1 MPAEHTVAQILAA
14 EGITGYPQDL
24 RQLSAKELRA
34 LFAFASS
41 GKINATRVIK
51 NLIWQAYTAIRDG
64 RRAPIAGN
72 LRSFWYTDIK
82 PVLSRLEVP
91 VEGRRATELVYDAF
105 VELVT
110 RHHLFHYRD
119 LGFLDEGAQTRA
131 GGQANGTVILFAE
144 KDGRFAL
151 VREIAQAYDATAL
164 ALGGYPS
171 SLATESLV
179 HALQQAGVLAARP
192 ALQLFA
198 VVDYDPSGYWI
209 AREFAAQLQAFG
221 IQEVTL
227 HPLIRPE
234 RLTTEQVALGRYT
247 LPTGSKTTN
256 WVRETGGIDGE
267 PYGLEAD
274 AFAPD
279 VIRAAFVAE
288 ATPYLRAFRP
298 LDGLCALLE
307 ETARRRPDVLP
318 LDAVVAQLAAIEP
331 GELLA
336 LARHLRPRLLQL
348 RAASG
353 SGGGAYCADERRG
366 AAGAGA
372 TLARAARCRGLTRR
386 ARGIRQGPRQK
397 LYG

>member
-1 MPAEHTVAQILAA
+1 MTTTPTTAQTLAA
-14 EGITGYPQDL
+14 EGMADYAQDL
-24 RQLSAKELRA
+24 RQLSAAELRG

-64 RRAPIAGN
+64 RRPPIAGN

-82 PVLSRLEVP
+82 PVLSRLGVP

-131 GGQANGTVILFAE
+131 VGQTNGTCILFAE

-151 VREIAQAYDATAL
+151 VRDLAQAYDATAL
-164 ALGGYPS
+164 ALGGFPS
-171 SLATESLV
+171 SLATEYLL
-179 HALQQAGVLAARP
+179 HALRQAGVLAERP
-192 ALQLFA
+192 MLQLFS

-209 AREFAAQLQAFG
+209 AHEFAVQLAAFG
-221 IQEVTL
+221 VREVTV

-234 RLTTEQVALGRYT
+234 RLSAEQIALGRYA
-247 LPTGSKTTN
+247 LPKGSKTTN

-288 ATPYLRAFRP
+288 ATPYLCAFHP
-298 LDGLCALLE
+298 LDGLCTLLE
-307 ETARRRPDVLP
+307 ETTRRR
-318 LDAVVAQLAAIEP
+318 LDTLSLETLVAQIAALEA
-331 GELLA
+331 GDLLA
-336 LARHLRPRLLQL
+336 LVRHLRPRLVPDGEAPAPEVAERIVQMDAAARRELGQRL
-348 RAASG
+348 RERRAAE
-353 SGGGAYCADERRG
+353 A
-366 AAGAGA
+366 
-372 TLARAARCRGLTRR
+372 
-386 ARGIRQGPRQK
+386 
-397 LYG
+397 

>member
-1 MPAEHTVAQILAA
+1 MDNVDLLSHILTG
-14 EGITGYPQDL
+14 EGIRNYPQDL
-24 RQLSAKELRA
+24 RQLSAEELRA

-41 GKINATRVIK
+41 GRVNATRVIK
-51 NLIWQAYTAIRDG
+51 NLIWQAYTAIRNG
-64 RRAPIAGN
+64 RRVPIAGN
-72 LRSFWYTDIK
+72 LRSFWYTDVK
-82 PVLSRLEVP
+82 PVLSRLGVP

-105 VELVT
+105 VDMVT

-131 GGQANGTVILFAE
+131 VGQTNGTVILFAE

-164 ALGGYPS
+164 ALGRYPS
-171 SLATESLV
+171 SLATEYLV
-179 HALQQAGVLAARP
+179 HALQHVGVLAERP
-192 ALQLFA
+192 ALQLFS

-209 AREFAAQLQAFG
+209 AREFTAQLHAFG
-221 IQEVTL
+221 VQEVTL

-247 LPTGSKTTN
+247 LPKGSKTTN

-279 VIRAAFVAE
+279 VIRAAFVTE

-298 LDGLCALLE
+298 LDGLCTLLE
-307 ETARRRPDVLP
+307 ETARRRLDTLP
-318 LDAVVAQLAAIEP
+318 LEAVVVQIAAMEA

-336 LARHLRPRLLQL
+336 LTRHLRPRLVPGGEVPAPKVVERIVQMTAEELQDLGQRL
-348 RAASG
+348 RA
-353 SGGGAYCADERRG
+353 RL
-366 AAGAGA
+366 AAES
-372 TLARAARCRGLTRR
+372 
-386 ARGIRQGPRQK
+386 
-397 LYG
+397 

>member
-1 MPAEHTVAQILAA
+1 MQDEHTVAQRLLA
-14 EGITGYPQDL
+14 EGIADYPEDL
-24 RQLSAKELRA
+24 RQLSAAELRQ

-51 NLIWQAYTAIRDG
+51 NLIWQAYTAIRAG
-64 RRAPIAGN
+64 QRPPIAGN
-72 LRSFWYTDIK
+72 LRSFWYTDVK
-82 PVLSRLEVP
+82 PVLSRLGVP

-131 GGQANGTVILFAE
+131 VGQANGTVILFAE

-151 VREIAQAYDATAL
+151 VRDIAQASDATAL

-179 HALQQAGVLAARP
+179 QALQQAGVLAERP
-192 ALQLFA
+192 ALQLFS

-209 AREFAAQLQAFG
+209 AREFAAQLHAFG
-221 IQEVTL
+221 VQEVTV

-256 WVRETGGIDGE
+256 WVRETGGLDGE

-279 VIRAAFVAE
+279 VIRAAFVAA

-307 ETARRRPDVLP
+307 EAARRRLDALP
-318 LDAVVAQLAAIEP
+318 LAAVVAQIAALEA

-336 LARHLRPRLLQL
+336 LARHLRPRLVPGEEPPAAAVAERIVRMSAEELRELGRRLQERL
-348 RAASG
+348 AAE
-353 SGGGAYCADERRG
+353 A
-366 AAGAGA
+366 
-372 TLARAARCRGLTRR
+372 
-386 ARGIRQGPRQK
+386 
-397 LYG
+397 

>member
-1 MPAEHTVAQILAA
+1 MTTPTTAQRLAA
-14 EGITGYPQDL
+14 EGIADYAQDL

-51 NLIWQAYTAIRDG
+51 NLIWQAYTTIRDG
-64 RRAPIAGN
+64 RRAPIGGN
-72 LRSFWYTDIK
+72 LRSFWYTDVK
-82 PVLSRLEVP
+82 PVLSRLGVP

-131 GGQANGTVILFAE
+131 VGQANGTVILFAE

-151 VREIAQAYDATAL
+151 VREMAQAYDATAL

-171 SLATESLV
+171 SLATEYLV
-179 HALQQAGVLAARP
+179 HALQHAGVLAERP

-209 AREFAAQLQAFG
+209 ACEFAAQLQAFG
-221 IQEVTL
+221 VQEVTV

-234 RLTTEQVALGRYT
+234 RVTTEQVALGRYT

-288 ATPYLRAFRP
+288 ATPYLRVFRP

-307 ETARRRPDVLP
+307 ETARRRLDALP
-318 LDAVVAQLAAIEP
+318 LEAVMAQLAALEAE
-331 GELLA
+331 ELLA
-336 LARHLRPRLLQL
+336 LAHHLRPRLVPGEEPPAAAVAERIVQMSAEEL
-348 RAASG
+348 RELGQRLRERLAPAS
-353 SGGGAYCADERRG
+353 AEA
-366 AAGAGA
+366 
-372 TLARAARCRGLTRR
+372 
-386 ARGIRQGPRQK
+386 
-397 LYG
+397 

>member
-1 MPAEHTVAQILAA
+1 MQDEKTVAQILAA
-14 EGITGYPQDL
+14 EGIADYPQDL
-24 RQLSAKELRA
+24 RQLSAAELRR

-41 GKINATRVIK
+41 GKINTTRVIK

-82 PVLSRLEVP
+82 PVLARLGVP

-131 GGQANGTVILFAE
+131 VGQTNGTVILFAE

-151 VREIAQAYDATAL
+151 VRDIAQAYAATAL

-179 HALQQAGVLAARP
+179 HALQHAGVLAERP
-192 ALQLFA
+192 ALQLFS

-221 IQEVTL
+221 VQDVTL

-234 RLTTEQVALGRYT
+234 RLTTEQVALGRYA
-247 LPTGSKTTN
+247 LPKGSKTTN
-256 WVRETGGIDGE
+256 WLRETGGIDGE
-267 PYGLEAD
+267 AYGLEAD
-274 AFAPD
+274 AFPPD
-279 VIRAAFVAE
+279 VIRAAFITE

-307 ETARRRPDVLP
+307 ETARRR
-318 LDAVVAQLAAIEP
+318 LDALTLEAVVTQIAALTP

-336 LARHLRPRLLQL
+336 RARCLRPRLVPGEAPPAAAVAERIVQMEAGELRELGRRL
-348 RAASG
+348 RARLAPASAEG
-353 SGGGAYCADERRG
+353 
-366 AAGAGA
+366 
-372 TLARAARCRGLTRR
+372 
-386 ARGIRQGPRQK
+386 
-397 LYG
+397 

>member
-1 MPAEHTVAQILAA
+1 MPDENTVAQLLAA
-14 EGITGYPQDL
+14 EGIADYPEAL
-24 RQLSAKELRA
+24 RQLSAAELRQ

-51 NLIWQAYTAIRDG
+51 NLIWQAYTAIRAG
-64 RRAPIAGN
+64 QRPPIAGN
-72 LRSFWYTDIK
+72 LRSFWYTDVK
-82 PVLSRLEVP
+82 PVLSRLGVP

-131 GGQANGTVILFAE
+131 VGQTNGTVILFAE
-144 KDGRFAL
+144 KDGRFAM
-151 VREIAQAYDATAL
+151 VRDLAQAADATAL

-171 SLATESLV
+171 SLATEYLV
-179 HALQQAGVLAARP
+179 HALQQAGVLAERP
-192 ALQLFA
+192 ALQLCS

-209 AREFAAQLQAFG
+209 AHEFAAQLHAFG
-221 IQEVTL
+221 VQEVTL

-247 LPTGSKTTN
+247 LPKGSKTTN

-279 VIRAAFVAE
+279 VIRAAFVAA
-288 ATPYLRAFRP
+288 ATPYLRAFHP

-307 ETARRRPDVLP
+307 ETVRRRLDALP
-318 LDAVVAQLAAIEP
+318 LAAVVAQLAQLEA

-336 LARHLRPRLLQL
+336 LARHLRPRLVPSEEPPAAAVAERLVRMDATELGELGQRL
-348 RAASG
+348 RERLATASAEG
-353 SGGGAYCADERRG
+353 
-366 AAGAGA
+366 
-372 TLARAARCRGLTRR
+372 
-386 ARGIRQGPRQK
+386 
-397 LYG
+397 

>member
-1 MPAEHTVAQILAA
+1 
-14 EGITGYPQDL
+14 
-24 RQLSAKELRA
+24 
-34 LFAFASS
+34 
-41 GKINATRVIK
+41 
-51 NLIWQAYTAIRDG
+51 
-64 RRAPIAGN
+64 
-72 LRSFWYTDIK
+72 
-82 PVLSRLEVP
+82 
-91 VEGRRATELVYDAF
+91 
-105 VELVT
+105 
-110 RHHLFHYRD
+110 

-131 GGQANGTVILFAE
+131 VGQTNGTVILFAE

-171 SLATESLV
+171 SLATEYLV
-179 HALQQAGVLAARP
+179 HALQHAGVLAERP
-192 ALQLFA
+192 ALPLFS

-209 AREFAAQLQAFG
+209 ARECAAQLHAFG
-221 IQEVTL
+221 VQEVTV

-274 AFAPD
+274 AFPPD
-279 VIRAAFVAE
+279 VIRAAFVAA

-307 ETARRRPDVLP
+307 ETARRRLDALP
-318 LDAVVAQLAAIEP
+318 LAAVVAQVAAMEA

-336 LARHLRPRLLQL
+336 LARHLRPRLVPSEEPPAAAVAERLVRMDAEELQELGQRL
-348 RAASG
+348 RARLAPASAEG
-353 SGGGAYCADERRG
+353 
-366 AAGAGA
+366 
-372 TLARAARCRGLTRR
+372 
-386 ARGIRQGPRQK
+386 
-397 LYG
+397 

>member
-1 MPAEHTVAQILAA
+1 MTTTPTIARRLAA
-14 EGITGYPQDL
+14 EGITDYAQDL
-24 RQLSAKELRA
+24 RQLSAEELLG

-51 NLIWQAYTAIRDG
+51 NLIWQAYTAIRAG
-64 RRAPIAGN
+64 QRAPLAGN

-82 PVLSRLEVP
+82 PVLSRLGVP

-131 GGQANGTVILFAE
+131 VGQTNGTVILFAE

-151 VREIAQAYDATAL
+151 VRDIAQAYDATAL

-171 SLATESLV
+171 SLATEYLV
-179 HALQQAGVLAARP
+179 HALQHAGVLAEP
-192 ALQLFA
+192 QALQLFS

-209 AREFAAQLQAFG
+209 AREFAAQLHAFG
-221 IQEVTL
+221 VQEVTL

-247 LPTGSKTTN
+247 LPKGSKTTN

-279 VIRAAFVAE
+279 VIRAAFLAV
-288 ATPYLRAFRP
+288 ATPYLRAFSP
-298 LDGLCALLE
+298 VDGLCTLLE
-307 ETARRRPDVLP
+307 ETARRRLDALP
-318 LDAVVAQLAAIEP
+318 LEAVVAQLATLEA

-336 LARHLRPRLLQL
+336 LTRHLRPRLVPSEEPPAAAAAERLVQMSTEEL
-348 RAASG
+348 LELVQRLRVWRAAE
-353 SGGGAYCADERRG
+353 A
-366 AAGAGA
+366 
-372 TLARAARCRGLTRR
+372 
-386 ARGIRQGPRQK
+386 
-397 LYG
+397 

>member
-1 MPAEHTVAQILAA
+1 MQTSPRTTQLLAA
-14 EGITGYPQDL
+14 EGIADYPQDL
-24 RQLSAKELRA
+24 RQLSAAEWRR

-64 RRAPIAGN
+64 RRAPLAGN

-82 PVLSRLEVP
+82 PVLSRLGVP

-131 GGQANGTVILFAE
+131 VGQANGTVILFAE

-151 VREIAQAYDATAL
+151 VREVAQAYDATAL

-171 SLATESLV
+171 SLATEYLV
-179 HALQQAGVLAARP
+179 HALQQAGVLAEHP

-209 AREFAAQLQAFG
+209 AREFAAQLQACG
-221 IQEVTL
+221 VQEVTV

-247 LPTGSKTTN
+247 LPKGSKTTN

-279 VIRAAFVAE
+279 VIRAAFVA
-288 ATPYLRAFRP
+288 AAIPYLRAFHP
-298 LDGLCALLE
+298 LDGLSTLLE
-307 ETARRRPDVLP
+307 EAARQRLDALP
-318 LDAVVAQLAAIEP
+318 LDAMVAQLAALET

-336 LARHLRPRLLQL
+336 LTRHLRPRLAPGGEVPAPEVVERIVQMDAVEL
-348 RAASG
+348 R
-353 SGGGAYCADERRG
+353 E
-366 AAGAGA
+366 
-372 TLARAARCRGLTRR
+372 LARRLRSPTSISAWSAWASTTLSGRR
-386 ARGIRQGPRQK
+386 LLK
-397 LYG
+397 

>member
-1 MPAEHTVAQILAA
+1 VAHLLAA
-14 EGITGYPQDL
+14 EGITDYAQDL
-24 RQLSAKELRA
+24 RQLSAAELRA

-41 GKINATRVIK
+41 VRVNATRVIK

-72 LRSFWYTDIK
+72 LRSFWYTDVK
-82 PVLSRLEVP
+82 PVLSRLGVP

-105 VELVT
+105 VALVT

-131 GGQANGTVILFAE
+131 VGQTNGTLLLFAE

-151 VREIAQAYDATAL
+151 VCDIAQAYDATAL
-164 ALGGYPS
+164 ALGGSPS
-171 SLATESLV
+171 SLATEYLV
-179 HALQQAGVLAARP
+179 HALQHAGVLGQPP
-192 ALQLFA
+192 ALQLFS

-209 AREFAAQLQAFG
+209 AREFAAQLHAFG
-221 IQEVTL
+221 VEEVTL
-227 HPLIRPE
+227 HPLMRPE

-256 WVRETGGIDGE
+256 WVRETGGIEGE

-279 VIRAAFVAE
+279 VIRAAFIAA
-288 ATPYLRAFRP
+288 ATPSLRAFHP
-298 LDGLCALLE
+298 LDGLSTLLE
-307 ETARRRPDVLP
+307 ETARRRLDALP
-318 LDAVVAQLAAIEP
+318 LEAVVAQIAALEA

-336 LARHLRPRLLQL
+336 LTRHLRPRLVPGAEPPAAAVAERIMQMDAQALREPGQRL
-348 RAASG
+348 RARLAPASAEG
-353 SGGGAYCADERRG
+353 
-366 AAGAGA
+366 
-372 TLARAARCRGLTRR
+372 
-386 ARGIRQGPRQK
+386 
-397 LYG
+397 

>member
-1 MPAEHTVAQILAA
+1 MKTPPTTAQLLAA
-14 EGITGYPQDL
+14 EGIADYTQDL
-24 RQLSAKELRA
+24 RQLSAAELRR

-51 NLIWQAYTAIRDG
+51 NLIWQAYTAIRAG
-64 RRAPIAGN
+64 QRPPIAGN

-82 PVLSRLEVP
+82 PVLSRLGVP

-131 GGQANGTVILFAE
+131 VGQANGTVILFAE

-151 VREIAQAYDATAL
+151 VRDIVQASDATAL

-179 HALQQAGVLAARP
+179 HALQQAGVLAERP

-209 AREFAAQLQAFG
+209 AREFAAQLHAFG
-221 IQEVTL
+221 VEEVTL

-279 VIRAAFVAE
+279 VIRAAFIAA

-307 ETARRRPDVLP
+307 EAARRR
-318 LDAVVAQLAAIEP
+318 LDALTLEAVVAQIAAMEA

-336 LARHLRPRLLQL
+336 LTRHLRRRLVPSEEPPAPEVAERIVRMSAEEL
-348 RAASG
+348 RELGQRLRERLAVEA
-353 SGGGAYCADERRG
+353 GGD
-366 AAGAGA
+366 
-372 TLARAARCRGLTRR
+372 
-386 ARGIRQGPRQK
+386 
-397 LYG
+397 